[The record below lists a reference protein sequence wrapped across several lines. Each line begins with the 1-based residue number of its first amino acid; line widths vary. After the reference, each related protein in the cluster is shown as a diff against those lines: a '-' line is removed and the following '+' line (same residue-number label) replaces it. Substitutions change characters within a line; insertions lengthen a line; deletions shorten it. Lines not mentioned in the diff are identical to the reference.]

1 MRENK
6 GFFLLARHLKAQ
18 IREFFIKHNK
28 LYTPKNALPPWIS
41 PIFIKNYENFD
52 ENLKYDLYEDL
63 DESSWA
69 IFGGIKLGYIQK
81 RVYYDEEY
89 KLHRDFKEIYP
100 KIYYAISNMLRHYST
115 ESVVLQVKIKNNLI
129 FGFKLYID
137 GIEQD
142 VKDTN
147 VILCNYNLQMLRV
160 VAINQKIDE
169 GTKESLAG
177 QMIICNNRQHSKTFF
192 LQKGGNSSNHTY

>member
-18 IREFFIKHNK
+18 IREFFIRHNK
-28 LYTPKNALPPWIS
+28 LYTPKKALPSWIS
-41 PIFIKNYENFD
+41 PIFTKSSKEFD
-52 ENLKYDLYEDL
+52 EKLKYDLYEDI
-63 DESSWA
+63 DGSYWA
-69 IFGGIKLGYIQK
+69 YFCGIKFGIFKKCFL
-81 RVYYDEEY
+81 YDEEY
-89 KLHRDFKEIYP
+89 TLHRDFKTHYP
-100 KIYYAISNMLRHYST
+100 KMHYAISNMLRHYST

-192 LQKGGNSSNHTY
+192 LHKGEGNERYK